1 MFFWRRV
8 ALQSPEDDLKPTATP
23 GYSRN
28 FRELNDLLSRGKSFS
43 GRERNPL
50 FLNLKGEGFAEVGGL
65 LGVDFP
71 DDARAVATM
80 DWDRDGDLDLWVTN
94 RNAPQ
99 VRLLRNNHPA
109 GSSSLL
115 IRLIGNGT
123 TTNRD
128 AIGARLVLGQ
138 AGDPEQEQI
147 RTVHA
152 GGGFLAQSS
161 AVIHFGLGESA
172 NDLRLSVAWPGGKTE
187 TLSGL
192 KSGNRYVIT
201 QGRKEF
207 EVMPLSDPIQASISR
222 DETPDTLE
230 NTVPG
235 GLWLANRVP
244 FPSLDY
250 TDNTGEART
259 TTSSI
264 GKPILVNLW
273 ATWCES
279 CVRELQEFGK
289 LDKFLQSRG
298 ATILALNVDGLA
310 LDGGALSE
318 GTIEEILKR
327 AEYDFPHGIAS
338 REGLAKIEMMIEFL
352 TSRRE
357 SLTIPSSFLIDGEG
371 HLSAIYVGEIQGKQL
386 IKDIDLLRS
395 PPAEQLK
402 RATAR
407 AGRWFYNPRQID
419 RVAFLGDYATSF
431 AKGGFPG
438 ESRRLSRMIK
448 PQDGALTAKDHYNQA
463 KAAARQGLVADAE
476 QLYLEA
482 LRLEPEFGQALTG
495 LGALFLVQQRVEEA
509 ENLFEKALSI
519 DPNHATALIN
529 LAMIDQSRGQKDRAL
544 ARLEKVVAKNPDYA
558 EAHLNLGSLL
568 ASMKQLDRA
577 IFHLSKA
584 IAFNPKRAIA
594 HLNLA
599 SVYMEKQLWEKAE
612 QRYRLVRQL
621 NPKMPY
627 AHLGLATL
635 QARRKLHPEAVISL
649 RKAISLGAEN
659 AKSYTQLA
667 RSLLAL
673 GDKKGA
679 SKALLT
685 ALKIDPKYAEAQQ
698 IVKEN
703 RLLSE

>member
-1 MFFWRRV
+1 MFFWQRV

-23 GYSRN
+23 GYARN
-28 FRELNDLLSRGKSFS
+28 FRELNELVSRGKSFS

-65 LGVDFP
+65 LGVDFA

-128 AIGARLVLGQ
+128 AVGARLVLGQ
-138 AGDPEQEQI
+138 AGDPGQKQI

-161 AVIHFGLGESA
+161 PLMHFGLGETAS
-172 NDLRLSVAWPGGKTE
+172 DLQLSVAWPGGETE
-187 TLSGL
+187 TWSGL

-201 QGRKEF
+201 QGRKAL
-207 EVMPLSDPIQASISR
+207 EVIPLSNPVQPSVSR
-222 DETPDTLE
+222 DEIPDTLKG
-230 NTVPG
+230 TVPDG
-235 GLWLANRVP
+235 FWLANRVP

-250 TDNTGEART
+250 IDTAGETRS
-259 TTSSI
+259 TTSSV
-264 GKPILVNLW
+264 GKPIIVNLW
-273 ATWCES
+273 ASWCES
-279 CVRELQEFGK
+279 CVRELKEFGK
-289 LDKFLQSRG
+289 LDKSLQSRD
-298 ATILALNVDGLA
+298 ATILALNVDGIA
-310 LDGGALSE
+310 AGGGALSE
-318 GTIEEILKR
+318 GAIEEILKR
-327 AEYDFPHGIAS
+327 AGFDLPHGIAT

-357 SLTIPSSFLIDGEG
+357 PLTIPSSFLIDGEG
-371 HLSAIYVGEIQGKQL
+371 NLSAIYVGEIRGKQL
-386 IKDIDLLRS
+386 IEDIDLLKS

-402 RATAR
+402 RAIPR
-407 AGRWFYNPRQID
+407 GGRWFYDPRQID

-431 AKGGFPG
+431 GKGGFPG

-448 PQDGALTAKDHYNQA
+448 PQDGALTSKDYYNRA
-463 KAAARQGLVADAE
+463 KAAARQRLVKEAE
-476 QLYLEA
+476 QLYREA

-495 LGALFLVQQRVEEA
+495 LGALCLMQKRVEEA
-509 ENLFEKALSI
+509 ESLFEKALVI

-544 ARLEKVVAKNPDYA
+544 ARLKKVVAKNPDYA

-568 ASMKQLDRA
+568 ASMKQLDEA
-577 IFHLSKA
+577 IYHLSKA
-584 IAFNPKRAIA
+584 IKLNPRQAIA

-599 SVYMEKQLWEKAE
+599 SLYMEKQEWEKAE
-612 QRYRLVRQL
+612 QRYRFVQQL
-621 NPKMPY
+621 SPKMPY

-635 QARRKLHPEAVISL
+635 QARRDLHPEAVISF
-649 RKAISLGAEN
+649 RKAISLGGGN
-659 AKSYTQLA
+659 AKSYTQLG

-673 GDKKGA
+673 GDKEAA
-679 SKALLT
+679 SEALLT
-685 ALKIDPKYAEAQQ
+685 ALKIDPKYPEAKQ
-698 IVKEN
+698 VMKEGG
-703 RLLSE
+703 LLRK

>member
-138 AGDPEQEQI
+138 AGDSEQEQI

-172 NDLRLSVAWPGGKTE
+172 SDLQLSVAWPGGKTE
-187 TLSGL
+187 IVSGL

-201 QGRKEF
+201 QGRKEL
-207 EVMPLSDPIQASISR
+207 EVMPLSDPVQRSASR
-222 DETPDTLE
+222 DEIPDTLE
-230 NTVPG
+230 SPG
-235 GLWLANRVP
+235 PVGFWLANRVP
-244 FPSLDY
+244 FPSLAY
-250 TDNTGEART
+250 TDKAGEPRSTA
-259 TTSSI
+259 SST

-273 ATWCES
+273 ASWCES

-289 LDKFLQSRG
+289 LDTFLQSRE

-310 LDGGALSE
+310 ADGGALSE

-327 AEYDFPHGIAS
+327 AGYDLPHGIAS
-338 REGLAKIEMMIEFL
+338 REGLAKVEMMIEFL

-357 SLTIPSSFLIDGEG
+357 PITIPSSFLIDGEG
-371 HLSAIYVGEIQGKQL
+371 NLSAIYVGAIEGKQL
-386 IKDIDLLRS
+386 IEDIDLLS
-395 PPAEQLK
+395 STATEQLK
-402 RATAR
+402 RATPR
-407 AGRWFYNPRQID
+407 NGRWFYDPRQID

-431 AKGGFPG
+431 AKGGFPE
-438 ESRRLSRMIK
+438 ESRRLSRLIK
-448 PQDGALTAKDHYNQA
+448 PQDGTLTAKDYYNRA
-463 KAAARQGLVADAE
+463 KAAARQKLMAEAE
-476 QLYLEA
+476 QLYREA

-495 LGALFLVQQRVEEA
+495 LGALFLMQKRVEEA
-509 ENLFEKALSI
+509 ESLFEKALSI

-544 ARLEKVVAKNPDYA
+544 ARLRKVVTKNPDYA

-568 ASMKQLDRA
+568 ASMKKFDEA
-577 IFHLSKA
+577 ISHLSKA
-584 IAFNPKRAIA
+584 IEHNPKRAIA

-599 SVYMEKQLWEKAE
+599 SIYMEKQEWEKAAK
-612 QRYRLVRQL
+612 RYRIVQQL
-621 NPKMPY
+621 SPEMPY
-627 AHLGLATL
+627 SYLGLAAL
-635 QARRKLHPEAVISL
+635 QARQELHPEAVISL
-649 RKAISLGAEN
+649 RKAISLGGGN

-673 GDKKGA
+673 GDKKAA
-679 SKALLT
+679 SEALLT
-685 ALKIDPKYAEAQQ
+685 ALKIDPEFSEAKQ
-698 IVKEN
+698 VMKEGG
-703 RLLSE
+703 LLRE

>member
-1 MFFWRRV
+1 MFFWQRV

-28 FRELNDLLSRGKSFS
+28 FRELNDLLSSGKSFS

-65 LGVDFP
+65 LGVDFD

-80 DWDRDGDLDLWVTN
+80 DWDGDGDLDLWVTN

-99 VRLLRNNHPA
+99 IRLLRNNHPA
-109 GSSSLL
+109 GSPSLL

-138 AGDPEQEQI
+138 ADDPGRKQI

-161 AVIHFGLGESA
+161 ALLHFGLGEPA
-172 NDLRLSVAWPGGKTE
+172 RDLQLSVAWPGGKTE

-207 EVMPLSDPIQASISR
+207 EVMPLSVPVQPSVSR
-222 DETPDTLE
+222 DESPDTLAS
-230 NTVPG
+230 TVPS

-250 TDNTGEART
+250 TDTTGEARS
-259 TTSSI
+259 TTSSV

-279 CVRELQEFGK
+279 CVRELKEFGK
-289 LDKFLQSRG
+289 LGTFMQARG

-310 LDGGALSE
+310 ADGGALSE
-318 GTIEEILKR
+318 GTITEILKR
-327 AEYDFPHGIAS
+327 AGYDSPHGIAT
-338 REGLAKIEMMIEFL
+338 RKDLAKIELMIEFL

-357 SLTIPSSFLIDGEG
+357 PLTIPSSFLIDGEG
-371 HLSAIYVGEIQGKQL
+371 NLSAIYVGVIEGKQL
-386 IKDIDLLRS
+386 IEDLDLLRS
-395 PPAEQLK
+395 PPTAQLK
-402 RATAR
+402 RATPR
-407 AGRWFYNPRQID
+407 GGRWLYDPRQID
-419 RVAFLGDYATSF
+419 RAAFLGDYATSF
-431 AKGGFPG
+431 AKGGFPE

-448 PQDGALTAKDHYNQA
+448 PQDGALTAKDYYNRA
-463 KAAARQGLVADAE
+463 KAAARQGLVIEAE
-476 QLYLEA
+476 QLYRQA
-482 LRLEPEFGQALTG
+482 LHLEPEFGQALTG
-495 LGALFLVQQRVEEA
+495 LGALFLMQKRVDEA
-509 ENLFEKALSI
+509 EGLFEKALTI

-544 ARLEKVVAKNPDYA
+544 ARLKKVVAKNPDYA

-568 ASMKQLDRA
+568 ASMKRFDEA

-584 IAFNPKRAIA
+584 IELNPKRAIA

-599 SVYMEKQLWEKAE
+599 SIHMEKQAWGKAE
-612 QRYRLVRQL
+612 QRYRIVQQL
-621 NPKMPY
+621 SPKMPY

-635 QARRKLHPEAVISL
+635 QARRELHPEAVNSF
-649 RKAISLGAEN
+649 RKAISLGGGS

-673 GDKKGA
+673 GDKEAA
-679 SKALLT
+679 SEALLT
-685 ALKIDPKYAEAQQ
+685 ALKIDPKYSEAKQ
-698 IVKEN
+698 VMKESGLH
-703 RLLSE
+703 RE